1 VESLHWLILIP
12 FYFFGSITLLL
23 SFILAARVSRLRV
36 SVDPLVP
43 GACALAVALI
53 VVPLLAGWV
62 TLDAYGGRVLV
73 VLIVASFTLAG
84 LDALLQPLVP
94 LPLDEEL
101 RESEPGSR
109 DGPRASNRSNRP
121 VRDARRVECTT
132 RSSRPDSVIRR
143 VRVPVITA
151 ERSPPRR
158 WTSSCMR
165 GRGS

>member
-1 VESLHWLILIP
+1 LHWLILIP

-101 RESEPGSR
+101 RESEPAKARISG
-109 DGPRASNRSNRP
+109 RAASI
-121 VRDARRVECTT
+121 E
-132 RSSRPDSVIRR
+132 
-143 VRVPVITA
+143 
-151 ERSPPRR
+151 
-158 WTSSCMR
+158 
-165 GRGS
+165 